1 MSNKTY
7 DAIKN
12 IALVIAPITTL
23 VISILCSLKII
34 DNDIAISIS
43 SAIDTFLGAIV
54 VVAKQIYDSKKA
66 KNKATQNKK
75 K

>member
-7 DAIKN
+7 DTIKN
-12 IALVIAPITTL
+12 IALIIAPITTF
-23 VISILCSLKII
+23 VISILCSFKII

-54 VVAKQIYDSKKA
+54 VVAKQIYDNKNSGKKNT
-66 KNKATQNKK
+66 KN
-75 K
+75 